1 MSIQHTKMSLK
12 LHSCRAKSSL
22 CLSIEA
28 CSASACIAHMSS
40 SLILSSG
47 VNVNV
52 NVSLRLS
59 NGLQAYPVR
68 YSAHTACHRDNHLTR
83 NDMLTRDTFP
93 EACTAGLFE
102 CVQGTITNGSAS
114 RLVRCVRVCILY
126 CLGRYR
132 EGRDRCV
139 MTAVDGFYMEAHLG
153 NVLYESWTYSV

>member
-1 MSIQHTKMSLK
+1 MLLK

-68 YSAHTACHRDNHLTR
+68 YSAHTACYRDNHLTH

-93 EACTAGLFE
+93 RLALRACSNVFKGLSPMGQHQGLRDVYMYANFTA
-102 CVQGTITNGSAS
+102 
-114 RLVRCVRVCILY
+114 
-126 CLGRYR
+126 R
-132 EGRDRCV
+132 EGIVRAGTDV
-139 MTAVDGFYMEAHLG
+139 
-153 NVLYESWTYSV
+153 S